1 MSRSLNT
8 NDFFDR
14 LFKHLITMITNHTTV
29 ESLESVFSYGIRIL
43 HVHPKHWSMYANYPD
58 FQPTIYTR
66 LRKLAIYNFQ
76 LCLKISNQRDQFWEQ
91 IGKESNVD
99 EINKIETVK
108 IIHNFLERMVSE
120 VLRCPED
127 NEKIHESKY
136 LSANKT
142 SQSCHCIFSTNVAEG
157 QANAQK
163 AINARDTSP
172 VESVD
177 LLLNHHNESLDH
189 LIYKYTNSGGCHT
202 SVLANTMDKLA
213 RDCISD
219 SPTEIV
225 QYSGGDENQDREG
238 PEADFCHTF
247 HVKNKSAEWDVTITY
262 FHKTG
267 PEIRSKC
274 SRHHFINQ
282 ELNSP
287 CQCVPF
293 IFTHFWLRMLP
304 Y

>member
-1 MSRSLNT
+1 
-8 NDFFDR
+8 
-14 LFKHLITMITNHTTV
+14 
-29 ESLESVFSYGIRIL
+29 
-43 HVHPKHWSMYANYPD
+43 MYANYPD

-76 LCLKISNQRDQFWEQ
+76 LCLKEVSNQRDQFWEQ

-136 LSANKT
+136 ISANKT

-177 LLLNHHNESLDH
+177 LLFNHHNECLDL
-189 LIYKYTNSGGCHT
+189 LIDKYTNLGGCHT
-202 SVLANTMDKLA
+202 SVLANIIDKLG

-225 QYSGGDENQDREG
+225 
-238 PEADFCHTF
+238 
-247 HVKNKSAEWDVTITY
+247 
-262 FHKTG
+262 
-267 PEIRSKC
+267 
-274 SRHHFINQ
+274 
-282 ELNSP
+282 
-287 CQCVPF
+287 
-293 IFTHFWLRMLP
+293 
-304 Y
+304 